1 MSDSDGDIDDELL
14 ELAGATEKKRKRQ
27 ASSSKQT
34 GNKKRKA
41 RYVLSLNSLYR
52 LLHINLLALPT
63 ATRKMLR
70 RVKRGRWPTPFRWKA
85 NMRTMQIGNGEFYT
99 RY

>member
-27 ASSSKQT
+27 ASGSKQPP

-41 RYVLSLNSLYR
+41 RYVLAQAQFVPPSI
-52 LLHINLLALPT
+52 H
-63 ATRKMLR
+63 
-70 RVKRGRWPTPFRWKA
+70 
-85 NMRTMQIGNGEFYT
+85 
-99 RY
+99 